1 MRVMELE
8 ASTEG
13 ATAADIMCRDVQT
26 IGPDVPI
33 IEAARI
39 LSKSKTRHLVVVDE
53 KRRPL
58 RIVSLRD
65 LLKCCDG
72 ESISSSRDRL
82 KPVSELVQNE
92 PVMVT
97 PDTTLDVINRLLRA
111 VGCVPIVDDRGGVQG
126 IVDRQLALSFAA
138 LGPPQ
143 KSQEGEFEFFQPG
156 AAAPRRR
163 NRPAYIRRAT
173 GSLALP
179 IDSLDEKAKQWTYA
193 RLGYDPASG
202 RIAVQM
208 LMAAGPGV
216 LKIKHARLHD
226 GHYMVID
233 ANDFV
238 EHFKVNFEGRAYT
251 IGGEGDHYVLT
262 PR

>member
-8 ASTEG
+8 ASIEE
-13 ATAADIMCRDVQT
+13 ATAADVMCREVQE
-26 IGPDVPI
+26 IGPDVPVA
-33 IEAARI
+33 EAARI
-39 LSKSKTRHLVVVDE
+39 LCKSKTRHLVVVDE

-58 RIVSLRD
+58 RVVSLRD

-72 ESISSSRDRL
+72 ESMSSSRDRL
-82 KPVSELVQNE
+82 KPVSELVQSE
-92 PVMVT
+92 PVMAA
-97 PDTTLDVINRLLRA
+97 PDTPLDVVNRLLRV
-111 VGCVPIVDDRGGVQG
+111 VGCVPVVDERRQLQG
-126 IVDRQLALSFAA
+126 IIELQQALTFVTLGRQQT
-138 LGPPQ
+138 P
-143 KSQEGEFEFFQPG
+143 QEGKFEFFQPG

-173 GSLALP
+173 GSLAMPL
-179 IDSLDEKAKQWTYA
+179 DSLDEKAKQWTHA

-208 LMAAGPGV
+208 LMETGPGV
-216 LKIKHARLHD
+216 LKIKHTRLHD
-226 GHYMVID
+226 GHYLVID

-251 IGGEGDHYVLT
+251 IGGDGDQYVLT